1 MPLVAVYI
9 TCLSNV
15 TFAIDNV
22 IIYCIFNVS
31 DNVALLRQLI
41 QDYQVLIQNS
51 SKLIFEILK

>member
-1 MPLVAVYI
+1 MPLVGVYI
-9 TCLSNV
+9 NCLSNV

-22 IIYCIFNVS
+22 IIYCILNVS
-31 DNVALLRQLI
+31 YNVAILHQLI